1 MTDAHTTARALD
13 VREVKTARPRCA
25 GDRCAG
31 DRCAG
36 GRETEE
42 GPTPRRFGRFSLE
55 ALSVN
60 VTSSET
66 TQASLS
72 F

>member
-1 MTDAHTTARALD
+1 MD

-31 DRCAG
+31 E
-36 GRETEE
+36 RETEE
-42 GPTPRRFGRFSLE
+42 GQTPRRFGRFSLE